1 MQSTSK
7 KNNYFI
13 GTLSGTS
20 MDAIDASIYKIT
32 NKIKLVDSI
41 SFKMPEDLKAKLF
54 YLSKSK
60 KNLFQN
66 PTKALKQADDEFTRI
81 TVKTIKRLIKKSGL
95 CSSDITAIGSHG
107 QTIQHSPFSKKPYS
121 LQIGSPDLIAIQTGI
136 TTIGNFRQTNIIN
149 GGSGAPLTPAFHQK
163 FLRNKNQNR
172 VIINIGGISNLTLL
186 LKNQKIMGWDSGPG
200 NCLIDQS
207 VKFFSNGKNS
217 FDKNGRWGKKGDL
230 KKLDKLINEF
240 LSREYFHR
248 KPPKSDSTENYNF
261 SEIYSREIQISK
273 FDWISAMTEITAKSI
288 FNSLKENC
296 NVKELGIYLC
306 GGGSKNLF
314 LMDLI
319 KSKLPKKWKLYTTEA
334 LGIDPMLVET
344 STFAWLAKQRIESRK
359 INLRSS
365 TNAEISLTGE
375 IFKS

>member
-1 MQSTSK
+1 MQSINK

-41 SFKMPEDLKAKLF
+41 SHKMPKDLKAKLF
-54 YLSKSK
+54 SLSKSK
-60 KNLFQN
+60 KNLFKN
-66 PTKALKQADDEFTRI
+66 PTKALKQADDEFTKL

-136 TTIGNFRQTNIIN
+136 TTIGNFRQTNIMN

-163 FLRNKNQNR
+163 FLRNKKQNR
-172 VIINIGGISNLTLL
+172 AIINIGGISNLTLL

-207 VKFFSNGKNS
+207 VKYFSNGENS

-230 KKLDKLINEF
+230 KKLDKLINKF
-240 LSREYFHR
+240 LSRVYFRR

-261 SEIYSREIQISK
+261 SEIYSREIQLSK

-296 NVKELGIYLC
+296 NVKELGIYVC

-319 KSKLPKKWKLYTTEA
+319 RSKLPEKWKLYTTEA

-344 STFAWLAKQRIESRK
+344 STFAWLAKQRIDNRK

-375 IFKS
+375 IFKG

>member
-54 YLSKSK
+54 SLSKSK

-66 PTKALKQADDEFTRI
+66 PTKTLKQADDEFTRI

-163 FLRNKNQNR
+163 FLRNKKQNR

-186 LKNQKIMGWDSGPG
+186 LKNQKIVGWDSGPG

-207 VKFFSNGKNS
+207 IKFLSKGENS

-288 FNSLKENC
+288 FHSLKENC
-296 NVKELGIYLC
+296 NAKELGIYLC

-319 KSKLPKKWKLYTTEA
+319 KSKLPKKWKLYTTKA

-344 STFAWLAKQRIESRK
+344 STFAWLAKQRIENRK
-359 INLRSS
+359 IDLRSS